1 MVIIDDPLQ
10 YLENLEVD
18 EKKVLSSGI
27 VESMGVTYA
36 GEKRYSVDTLVQT
49 FEHFVLSQWTYNHL

>member
-49 FEHFVLSQWTYNHL
+49 FEHFVLSQ

>member
-36 GEKRYSVDTLVQT
+36 GDKRYSVDTLVQT
-49 FEHFVLSQWTYNHL
+49 FEYFVLSQWTYNHL

>member
-49 FEHFVLSQWTYNHL
+49 FEYFVLSQ

>member
-27 VESMGVTYA
+27 VESLGVTHA
-36 GEKRYSVDTLVQT
+36 GEKRYNVDTLVQT
-49 FEHFVLSQWTYNHL
+49 FEYFVLSQWTYNHL